1 MSTAAEVALRAAIHT
16 ALSGDAQL
24 ASLLGGPKIYDEAPR
39 GAQLPYVTFGDLQSR
54 DWSTSD
60 GDGVEHFITLNAWSG
75 QTGARE
81 ALAIAGR
88 IRELLHDQPLA
99 VSGYA
104 LVNLRFMQLDTRRE
118 SNGRFTRASPR
129 FRAVTEPL

>member
-1 MSTAAEVALRAAIHT
+1 MSISAEVALRAAIHT
-16 ALSGDAQL
+16 TLSADAQL
-24 ASLLGGPKIYDEAPR
+24 ATLLGGPKIYDEAPR
-39 GAQLPYVTFGDLQSR
+39 GVLVPYVTFGDLQSR
-54 DWSTSD
+54 DWSTGD
-60 GDGVEHFITLNAWSG
+60 GDGVEHFVILNAWSG

-99 VSGYA
+99 LSGYA
-104 LVNLRFMQLDTRRE
+104 LVNLRFTQLDTRRE
-118 SNGRFTRASPR
+118 TNGRFTRASPR